1 MTPADV
7 LRYRDEIPALHKS
20 IYLNTGGYGPIPR
33 SVTRA
38 VTEHYEAIMEHGAD
52 TPAIR
57 ERTATSYEHCRQ
69 TVADLFGVESDE
81 IALTRA
87 VSEGLSAIAYGM
99 DFREGDEVIV
109 TEQEHPSGIY
119 VWLNLAKKLG
129 IRIKK
134 LPLFENNEQ
143 LLDCLNGLITGR
155 TKLLAPSHVTT
166 DTGQLL
172 PAEEICSLAHERG
185 VPVAFDGVQAAGQF
199 PMNLREIGADFYSW
213 GANKWCLGGP
223 GVAALYVKKEWVDR
237 LEVSWTG
244 SLAGEWDRE
253 TDELTFHES
262 ARRFE
267 FGGRPYPVYSGMA
280 KGIEFVTS
288 FGLDDA
294 RRRAQDM
301 TGQLKAAIAEIP
313 GVSLRSPED
322 PSVSTGL
329 VTFSVAGLTGDELN
343 RRMWER
349 WRILGRPALGKT
361 AMRVSVAFFTTE
373 DEIETVVDA
382 LATLSQSAGP

>member
-38 VTEHYEAIMEHGAD
+38 VTEHYEAVMEHGAD
-52 TPAIR
+52 TPEIR

-119 VWLNLAKKLG
+119 VWLNLAKKIG

-143 LLDCLNGLITGR
+143 LLDCLSGLITER

-172 PAEEICSLAHERG
+172 PAEEICSLAHDRG

-199 PMNLREIGADFYSW
+199 PMDLRRLVPIST
-213 GANKWCLGGP
+213 LGEQQVVP
-223 GVAALYVKKEWVDR
+223 RRAGVAALYVKKEWVDR

-280 KGIEFVTS
+280 KGSSSSPS
-288 FGLDDA
+288 FGLDDV
-294 RRRAQDM
+294 RRRAHDM

-329 VTFSVAGLTGDELN
+329 LTFSVAGLTGDELN
-343 RRMWER
+343 RRMWES

-373 DEIETVVDA
+373 EEIETVVDA
-382 LATLSQSAGP
+382 LSTLSQSTGP